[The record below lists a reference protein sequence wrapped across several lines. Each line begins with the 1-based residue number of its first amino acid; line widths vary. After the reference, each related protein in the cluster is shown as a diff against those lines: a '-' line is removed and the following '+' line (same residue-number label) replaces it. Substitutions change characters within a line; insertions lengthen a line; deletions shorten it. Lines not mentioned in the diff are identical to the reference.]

1 MRMVTNYNENLNTK
15 IMESE
20 TKKQD
25 KPAYGP
31 QVIYPKL
38 SYDLNGILF
47 KVHRELGCFARE
59 KQYGDAIA
67 KKLLEE
73 DIKFEREV
81 SIAGTGN
88 ILDFVIEGKIILEIK
103 SERFITK
110 DNYRQVQNYLQQA
123 DLKLGI
129 LANFR
134 QKFLKPIRIIRIE
147 NNFSHE

>member
-1 MRMVTNYNENLNTK
+1 MMTNYNENLNKK

-20 TKKQD
+20 AKKQN
-25 KPAYGP
+25 KPAYGL

-38 SYDLNGILF
+38 SYDLNGVLF

-59 KQYGDAIA
+59 KQYGNAIA
-67 KKLLEE
+67 EKLLREG
-73 DIKFEREV
+73 IKFEREV

-103 SERFITK
+103 SARFITK
-110 DNYRQVQNYLQQA
+110 DNYRQVQNYLQQT
-123 DLKLGI
+123 DLKLGM

-134 QKFLKPIRIIRIE
+134 QKFLKPVRIIHID
-147 NNFSHE
+147 NHFLH